1 MIKSI
6 KKIIFPTLL
15 LLVVLAF
22 YLLDK
27 DIRENTLIIVGQQK
41 KIEEYEIKIASQQNV
56 LLFQGARLRDLE
68 RRIVKVQARGYAKYE

>member
-15 LLVVLAF
+15 LLLVLAF

-27 DIRENTLIIVGQQK
+27 DIRENTQIIVGQQK

-68 RRIVKVQARGYAKYE
+68 RRIVKVQSKSYAKDE

>member
-15 LLVVLAF
+15 LLLVLAF

-27 DIRENTLIIVGQQK
+27 DIRENTQIIVGQQK

-68 RRIVKVQARGYAKYE
+68 RRIVKVQAKSYAKYE

>member
-1 MIKSI
+1 MIKFI

-68 RRIVKVQARGYAKYE
+68 LRIGQLQTKTYAKYE

>member
-27 DIRENTLIIVGQQK
+27 DIRENTQIIVGQQK

-68 RRIVKVQARGYAKYE
+68 RRIVKVQAKSYAKYE

>member
-68 RRIVKVQARGYAKYE
+68 SRIGKLQIKGYAKYD